1 MTPIIVMRKL
11 HQLSVLLFT
20 ILLAACTQSDVQ
32 ADLPRATEAAPAIY
46 AELLAKYATPSGVR
60 YATWH
65 KDSADMAKLKEVVA
79 FYANTLPPSDR
90 DTSLAWHLNAYNAW
104 ILHNILKKYPT
115 KGPLDGETLF
125 FHGNRITI
133 SGKETS
139 FDHLEQKVIRP
150 TFKEPRIH
158 FAVNCA
164 SESCPPLDTKPFTA
178 TTLDA
183 DLERLTRTFIN
194 DNPQGVVLSGNKV
207 KLSKIFEW
215 YADDFGGKDQ
225 LISYINRYRN
235 QPIPS
240 GSKPEFLDY
249 SWKLNAVN

>member
-1 MTPIIVMRKL
+1 MALCDRMCIFHRLP
-11 HQLSVLLFT
+11 VLVFTLF
-20 ILLAACTQSDVQ
+20 LAACTHRNAN
-32 ADLPRATEAAPAIY
+32 ADLPLATEAAPAIY
-46 AELLAKYATPSGVR
+46 DELLAKYATPSGVR
-60 YATWH
+60 YEAWH
-65 KDSADMAKLKEVVA
+65 KNAEDKAKLNEVIA
-79 FYANTLPPSDR
+79 FYAHTRPPSDR

-133 SGKETS
+133 SGKEMS

-150 TFKEPRIH
+150 TFQEPRIH

-164 SESCPPLDTKPFTA
+164 SESCPPLDTKPFMA
-178 TTLDA
+178 STLDS

-194 DNPQGVVLSGNKV
+194 DNPQGVVPSENKV

-235 QPIPS
+235 KSIPA
-240 GSKPEFLDY
+240 GSKTEFLDY
-249 SWKLNAVN
+249 SWNLNAVK

>member
-1 MTPIIVMRKL
+1 MKL
-11 HQLSVLLFT
+11 FARIHSAVALLA
-20 ILLAACTQSDVQ
+20 LAACSQQSVQ
-32 ADLPRATEAAPAIY
+32 ADLSRATESAPLPY
-46 AELLAKYATPSGVR
+46 AELLARYATPNGVR
-60 YATWH
+60 YADWH
-65 KDSADMAKLKEVVA
+65 SNQTDMENLRTVVD
-79 FYANTLPPSDR
+79 FYASTLPPTDR

-133 SGKETS
+133 SGKKTS
-139 FDHLEQKVIRP
+139 FDQLEQKVIRP

-164 SESCPPLDTKPFTA
+164 SESCPPLNTTPFTA

-194 DNPQGVVLSGNKV
+194 DNPQGVVPAGNKV
-207 KLSKIFEW
+207 KLSKIFDW
-215 YADDFGGKDQ
+215 YAEDFGGKDQ
-225 LISYINRYRN
+225 LITYINRYRN
-235 QPIPS
+235 EPIS
-240 GSKPEFLDY
+240 ASAKVEFFDY
-249 SWKLNAVN
+249 SWKLNEVR